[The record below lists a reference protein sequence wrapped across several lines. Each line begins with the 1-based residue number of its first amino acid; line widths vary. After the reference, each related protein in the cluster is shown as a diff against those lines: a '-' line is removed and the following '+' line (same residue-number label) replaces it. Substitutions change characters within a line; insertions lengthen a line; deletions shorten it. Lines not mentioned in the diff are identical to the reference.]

1 MHGGAGRGQLRVGA
15 TKDGQSRAKRM
26 LGRDG
31 AAPDRGGGT
40 RPTAMKE
47 KGSGARELTVWAHGG
62 PVTD

>member
-1 MHGGAGRGQLRVGA
+1 MRVGA

-40 RPTAMKE
+40 RPAAMKE

-62 PVTD
+62 PLRD